1 MLLRGQPGEYMKKNI
16 ANDLELLLKKSANEG
31 QVKTINDLRK
41 RGMLKSPSYNLLC
54 GPSLLQHRF
63 AG

>member
-1 MLLRGQPGEYMKKNI
+1 MKKNI

-31 QVKTINDLRK
+31 QVKVINDLRK